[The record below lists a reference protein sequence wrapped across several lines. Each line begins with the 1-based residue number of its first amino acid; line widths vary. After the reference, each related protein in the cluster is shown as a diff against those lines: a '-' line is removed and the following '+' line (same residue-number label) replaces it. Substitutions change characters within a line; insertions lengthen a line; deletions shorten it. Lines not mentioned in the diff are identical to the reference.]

1 MREKTLE
8 HGYGDHEGSSK
19 GNRRSGSDDYWHGY
33 SDGRSDREDSD
44 TYWDAPG
51 FPERGMTARELADF
65 QRAFTRHARGRIL
78 GVGAEQY
85 GNEKGQRFETYSTKE
100 LIDESIDELADVVN
114 YATMLAISLRRIQ
127 EKLYA

>member
-1 MREKTLE
+1 
-8 HGYGDHEGSSK
+8 
-19 GNRRSGSDDYWHGY
+19 
-33 SDGRSDREDSD
+33 
-44 TYWDAPG
+44 
-51 FPERGMTARELADF
+51 MTARELADF